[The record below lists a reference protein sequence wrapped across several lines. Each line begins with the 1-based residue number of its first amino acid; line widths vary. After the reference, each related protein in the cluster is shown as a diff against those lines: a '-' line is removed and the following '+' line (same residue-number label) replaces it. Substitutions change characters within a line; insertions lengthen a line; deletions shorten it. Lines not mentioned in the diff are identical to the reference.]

1 MFDFALRSI
10 GELTREQADPA
21 GRVGNQGVRRFA
33 ELHSFRAG
41 CHRKQGA
48 SAAGFIVILAGNAAG
63 VDNNH
68 FHNSSPGKIYGG
80 IGATHGS
87 TSACRHDQE
96 PVEAKVVALGRLRAR
111 LSQKRNSAS
120 LAQ

>member
-21 GRVGNQGVRRFA
+21 GRIGNQRVRRFA
-33 ELHSFRAG
+33 GLHSFRAG

-48 SAAGFIVILAGNAAG
+48 SAAGLIVILAGNAAG

-68 FHNSSPGKIYGG
+68 FNNSRPGKFMGNWRDSRI
-80 IGATHGS
+80 
-87 TSACRHDQE
+87 DQ
-96 PVEAKVVALGRLRAR
+96 RL
-111 LSQKRNSAS
+111 QT
-120 LAQ
+120 